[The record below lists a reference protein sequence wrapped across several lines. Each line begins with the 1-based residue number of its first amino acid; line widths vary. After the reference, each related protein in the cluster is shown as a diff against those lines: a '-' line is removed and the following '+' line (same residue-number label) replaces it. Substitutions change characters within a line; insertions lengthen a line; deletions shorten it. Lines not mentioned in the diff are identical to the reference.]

1 LLNVGCAKAGP
12 ATGFPLYTLASD
24 FDGAAIDGKA
34 YRDRFSGRYSHKILE
49 GIGHNVP

>member
-1 LLNVGCAKAGP
+1 MRQGGARYWLP
-12 ATGFPLYTLASD
+12 SITLASD